1 MRDRLLHAGL
11 SVGLGHDEGEDGA
24 GNPTWY
30 EQLSVRVE
38 GASMELCFWVDT
50 VSWSVDT
57 SDEECREATFTAAA
71 RLVASVLTEVTGH
84 VLQAHVHPSDRT
96 PLGLP

>member
-11 SVGLGHDEGEDGA
+11 SVGLGHDEGEDGS

-71 RLVASVLTEVTGH
+71 RLVASVLTEVTGY

-96 PLGLP
+96 LLGLP